1 MIRKL
6 LIASLVT
13 AVPGCGG
20 GGGSGGSNT
29 ETPKTPK
36 EQVSALETSGF
47 IPQLDRGTSLT
58 GSDANSN
65 GVRDD
70 IETFIAKTYSTE
82 PRRAAALQT
91 AKALQH
97 ALVVNLTD
105 ATAVKAVDRQI
116 SYGINCI
123 YKRFAD
129 NSPHPARVTQE
140 LESVTTNTK
149 ERLLAYLQFNKALDG
164 TSSALPQG
172 DTCE

>member
-1 MIRKL
+1 MIRQF

-13 AVPGCGG
+13 AVTGC
-20 GGGSGGSNT
+20 GGGSGGSNI

-58 GSDANSN
+58 ATDANSN

-91 AKALQH
+91 AKALQQ
-97 ALVVNLTD
+97 ALVVNLAD
-105 ATAVKAVDRQI
+105 PTAEKVVDRQI

-123 YKRFAD
+123 YKQFAD

>member
-1 MIRKL
+1 M
-6 LIASLVT
+6 
-13 AVPGCGG
+13 
-20 GGGSGGSNT
+20 
-29 ETPKTPK
+29 
-36 EQVSALETSGF
+36 
-47 IPQLDRGTSLT
+47 
-58 GSDANSN
+58 
-65 GVRDD
+65 
-70 IETFIAKTYSTE
+70 
-82 PRRAAALQT
+82 
-91 AKALQH
+91 QH

-149 ERLLAYLQFNKALDG
+149 EKLLAYLQFNKALDG

>member
-47 IPQLDRGTSLT
+47 IPQLDRDKSLT
-58 GSDANSN
+58 GGDANSN

-70 IETFIAKTYSTE
+70 IETFIAKTFSTE
-82 PRRAAALQT
+82 PRRAAAP
-91 AKALQH
+91 KMP
-97 ALVVNLTD
+97 
-105 ATAVKAVDRQI
+105 K
-116 SYGINCI
+116 
-123 YKRFAD
+123 
-129 NSPHPARVTQE
+129 
-140 LESVTTNTK
+140 
-149 ERLLAYLQFNKALDG
+149 
-164 TSSALPQG
+164 
-172 DTCE
+172 

>member
-58 GSDANSN
+58 GS
-65 GVRDD
+65 
-70 IETFIAKTYSTE
+70 
-82 PRRAAALQT
+82 AALQT

-129 NSPHPARVTQE
+129 NSPPPARVTQE